1 MISRFFTGSAWNYRS
16 NDEVSSKMAFKKISF
31 DLSGKIAVVI
41 GGTRGIGRGIAVT
54 LADHG
59 ATVIPV
65 SRTLE
70 NAKKVVAE
78 IESAGG
84 TGMVSTLDVTDEK
97 DLERLKKDV
106 LMEFGGVDILVNSQG
121 VEHRGYIKDY
131 TYEDWRKVLSVN
143 VDSVFSATR
152 IFGNA
157 MIDAGKGGKIINV
170 CSMASFLGLVEAP
183 AYTASKGAVLQFTKA
198 SALEFAPYNIQV
210 NGIAPGWFKTELT
223 QPVWDN
229 KELYDQIRKKIPLG
243 DWGDVEELGA
253 CAVYLASQASN
264 YVTGVTIPVDGGF
277 LYNGA

>member
-1 MISRFFTGSAWNYRS
+1 MISRFFTRNALNCK
-16 NDEVSSKMAFKKISF
+16 NDYEENGKMAFKKMSF
-31 DLSGKIAVVI
+31 DLSGKVAIVI
-41 GGTRGIGRGIAVT
+41 GGTRGIGRGIALT

-59 ATVIPV
+59 AAVVPV
-65 SRTLE
+65 SR
-70 NAKKVVAE
+70 NFHNVKKVVAE
-78 IESAGG
+78 IEAIGARSMA
-84 TGMVSTLDVTDEK
+84 TTLDVTDEK
-97 DLERLKKDV
+97 DLERLKDDV
-106 LMEFGGVDILVNSQG
+106 LRDFGQVDILVNSQG
-121 VEHRGYIKDY
+121 VEHRGYIREY

-143 VDSVFSATR
+143 IDSVFSATK
-152 IFGNA
+152 IFGNV
-157 MIDAGKGGKIINV
+157 MIDAQNGGKIINV
-170 CSMASFLGLVEAP
+170 CSMASFLGLTEAP

-198 SALEFAPYNIQV
+198 AALEFAPYNIQV